1 VFARGRVAP
10 VSDCRFPLRRGVRAG
25 LNVYT
30 VVKNRTLVL
39 TTAALA
45 EVTERLTRPIKR

>member
-1 VFARGRVAP
+1 M
-10 VSDCRFPLRRGVRAG
+10 
-25 LNVYT
+25 YT

-45 EVTERLTRPIKR
+45 ELTERLTRPIKR